1 MDVVLLSRLQFAL
14 TIMFHYLFPPLTI
27 GMGVVLV
34 YLEGMFLRTGAAIY
48 ETAARFWTKI
58 FALNFAVGVATGI
71 VMEFQFGTNWAV
83 YSRFVGDVFGSAL
96 AAEGIFAFFLE
107 SGFLAVLVFGWD
119 RVGPRMHFFSTVMVA
134 LGSIFS
140 SVWIV
145 VANSWQQTP
154 AGHHLVQVARGGANL
169 LRAEITDFWALVF
182 NPSTVHRLVHVWLGS
197 FIVGAFFIMSISA
210 WYLLKRRHEDFARR
224 SFGGALLLGTLASLG
239 ALVSGHFQSRNV
251 YRYQPAKLAAF
262 EAQFTSGRGD
272 FTLFGLPDEAAHR
285 VHYDV
290 ALPGVLSFLLFDDF
304 STPVLGL
311 DRVRPEDRPP
321 VLVPFASYHL
331 MIGLGSAFIA
341 LTLLAALLRW
351 RGRLFATRWL
361 LWVFVFAVGGAVL
374 ANQLGWVAAEV
385 GRQPWIVQPPVV
397 RGADGAPALDADGYL
412 RYETATL
419 EQPDGTRREVVAGL
433 RTADAV
439 SEVVTGSQVL
449 GSMVLFGLIYL
460 LLGALWIVVLNHKIQ
475 AGPEPGPAPGGPGL
489 AAAAGSLLGHR
500 ASMTD
505 DREAGA

>member
-34 YLEGMFLRTGAAIY
+34 YLEGMFLRTGEAIY

-58 FALNFAVGVATGI
+58 FALNFAVGVGTGI

-134 LGSIFS
+134 LGSVFS
-140 SVWIV
+140 SIWIV

-154 AGHHLVQVARGGANL
+154 AGHHLVQVARGGAGL

-182 NPSTVHRLVHVWLGS
+182 NPSTVHRLVHVLLGS

-210 WYLLKRRHEDFARR
+210 WYLLKRKHEDFARR
-224 SFGGALLLGTLASLG
+224 SFGGALLLGALASLG

-251 YRYQPAKLAAF
+251 YRHQPAKLAAF
-262 EAQFTSGRGD
+262 EAQFTTGRGD
-272 FTLFGLPDEAAHR
+272 LTLFGLPDAVAGR
-285 VHYDV
+285 VRHQV
-290 ALPGVLSFLLFDDF
+290 AVPGGLSFLLFDDF
-304 STPVLGL
+304 HTPVLGL

-341 LTLLAALLRW
+341 LTLLASFLHW
-351 RGRLFATRWL
+351 RNRLFETRWL
-361 LWVFVFAVGGAVL
+361 LWVFVFAVAGAVA

-385 GRQPWIVQPPVV
+385 GRQPWIVQPPIV
-397 RGADGAPALDADGYL
+397 RGPDGAPTLDANGYL
-412 RYETATL
+412 RYETVTL
-419 EQPDGTRREVVAGL
+419 DQADGSRREVVAGL
-433 RTADAV
+433 RTTDAV
-439 SEVVTGSQVL
+439 SEVVTRSQVL

-475 AGPEPGPAPGGPGL
+475 TGPEPPTAPRTPDL

-505 DREAGA
+505 DGEART